1 MAIITMTIIKSTIM
15 TEEFILLDV
24 TQRCS
29 CAFVESQVQF
39 RASSPASNQMNINDN
54 TDQALAVAG
63 KRMKDSMR
71 GDSRNRE
78 N

>member
-1 MAIITMTIIKSTIM
+1 M

-63 KRMKDSMR
+63 EWMR
-71 GDSRNRE
+71 IG
-78 N
+78 